1 MFSPAPRRAD
11 PDAAIRSTDD
21 DAAHSRLS
29 AVRKGYLIDPYIEL
43 LIPRAHLVPSKPPL
57 INIGTFL
64 RSRAIDTLV
73 QNWIKRQPDS
83 QSVQI
88 ISLGAGTDT
97 RYWRLWESPLRDRIS
112 KYVEVDFPEVTGR
125 KAMTILKNAS
135 LRDALGRDPRIERG
149 GTMLSSPAYHLIP
162 ADLRVDFD
170 DLCAALLSVM
180 SVNIPVLV
188 VAECI
193 FPYMEPSI
201 SSTIIGWFAT
211 TFLDVGVV
219 IYEMFG
225 LEDSFGKVMR
235 ANMRER
241 SVELPGAYPTL
252 ESHQQRFL
260 SLGFA
265 SAEGITLK
273 NVRTSHISSSERE
286 RISHLEWLDE
296 LEEMELVLRHYIIS
310 WGWREQTPYLIRWGL

>member
-97 RYWRLWESPLRDRIS
+97 RYWRLW
-112 KYVEVDFPEVTGR
+112 VDFPEVTGR

-135 LRDALGRDPRIERG
+135 LRDALGRDPRI
-149 GTMLSSPAYHLIP
+149 GT
-162 ADLRVDFD
+162 
-170 DLCAALLSVM
+170 
-180 SVNIPVLV
+180 LV
-188 VAECI
+188 
-193 FPYMEPSI
+193 
-201 SSTIIGWFAT
+201 
-211 TFLDVGVV
+211 
-219 IYEMFG
+219 
-225 LEDSFGKVMR
+225 
-235 ANMRER
+235 
-241 SVELPGAYPTL
+241 
-252 ESHQQRFL
+252 
-260 SLGFA
+260 
-265 SAEGITLK
+265 
-273 NVRTSHISSSERE
+273 
-286 RISHLEWLDE
+286 
-296 LEEMELVLRHYIIS
+296 
-310 WGWREQTPYLIRWGL
+310 